1 MGKRANFS
9 LLTLASQVILYGE
22 AGPGIWNEPVSGLG
36 MAMGRG
42 YRFPELAPGSSRFH
56 GLDSDWWTAD

>member
-1 MGKRANFS
+1 MAKLANFS
-9 LLTLASQVILYGE
+9 LLALASQVILYGE

-42 YRFPELAPGSSRFH
+42 YRFPEL
-56 GLDSDWWTAD
+56 